1 MTGYPDVRL
10 RRLRLTA
17 ARRRLLDEPM
27 PGPEKLIWPVFVRS
41 GRKVRDPIAAMPG
54 QFRYSVDA
62 LLRDLEKPVRDGIGG
77 ILVFGLTDAG
87 RKDSRGSGAW
97 NAKAPVQQAV
107 RAVKTAYP
115 DLVVFTDVCLCAFT
129 RHGHCGPLRP
139 DGQVDND
146 AACACLAR
154 TAVSHAEAGA
164 DGVAPS
170 AMMDGQ
176 VASIRRALSEAGH
189 EDTLL
194 MSYSTKFASSMYGPF
209 REAVLSAPQ
218 AGDRK
223 GHQASYRDLAQAL
236 RESELDE
243 AEGADILM
251 VKPALF
257 YLDVIVRLRQA
268 TRLPIAAN
276 NVSGEYSMLIAA
288 ADRGMGDLNA
298 MVRESL
304 FAIRRAGADLIISYW
319 ANRYRELVGVL
330 PDRAQAIDIIS
341 AVEERFQ

>member
-1 MTGYPDVRL
+1 MKTYPEVRL

-17 ARRRLLDEPM
+17 ERRRLFDEPL
-27 PGPEKLIWPVFVRS
+27 PGPEKFIWPVFVKS
-41 GRKVRDPIAAMPG
+41 GRNIKEPIDTLPG
-54 QFRYSVDA
+54 QFRYSIDT
-62 LLRDLEKPVRDGIGG
+62 LLRDLEKPVRSGIGG
-77 ILVFGLTDAG
+77 ILVFGLSDSR
-87 RKDSRGSGAW
+87 RKDRHGSEAW
-97 NAKAPVQQAV
+97 NARAPVQQAV
-107 RAVKTAYP
+107 KAVKKAYP
-115 DLVVFTDVCLCAFT
+115 QLLVFTDVCLCAYT
-129 RHGHCGPLRP
+129 GHGHCGPLRR

-146 AACACLAR
+146 VACVSLAR

-176 VASIRRALSEAGH
+176 VLTIRQALAQAGAD
-189 EDTLL
+189 DTLL
-194 MSYSTKFASSMYGPF
+194 MSYSTKFASSLYGPF
-209 REAVLSAPQ
+209 REAEQSAPQ
-218 AGDRK
+218 KGDRQ
-223 GHQASYRDLAQAL
+223 GYQASYRDAAQAL
-236 RESELDE
+236 RESALDE

-257 YLDVIVRLRQA
+257 YLDVMARLRPT
-268 TRLPIAAN
+268 TRLPIAAY

-319 ANRYRELVGVL
+319 ASRYDEVMEGRG
-330 PDRAQAIDIIS
+330 
-341 AVEERFQ
+341 

>member
-1 MTGYPDVRL
+1 MKTYPDVRL

-17 ARRRLLDEPM
+17 ERRRLFDEPL
-27 PGPEKLIWPVFVRS
+27 PGPEKFIWPVFVKS
-41 GRKVRDPIAAMPG
+41 GRTVKEPITTLPG
-54 QFRYSVDA
+54 QFRYGIDT
-62 LLRDLEKPVRDGIGG
+62 LLRDLEKPVRSGIGG
-77 ILVFGLTDAG
+77 ILIFGLGEAR
-87 RKDSRGSGAW
+87 RKNSNGSEAW
-97 NAKAPVQQAV
+97 NPRAPVQQAV
-107 RAVKTAYP
+107 KAAKKAYP
-115 DLVVFTDVCLCAFT
+115 HLVVFTDVCLCAYT
-129 RHGHCGPLRP
+129 GHGHCGPLRQ

-146 AACACLAR
+146 AACANLAR

-176 VASIRRALSEAGH
+176 VLTIRQALAQAGAD
-189 EDTLL
+189 DTLL
-194 MSYSTKFASSMYGPF
+194 MSYSTKFASSLYGPF
-209 REAVLSAPQ
+209 REAEQSAPQ
-218 AGDRK
+218 KGDRQ
-223 GHQASYRDLAQAL
+223 GYQASYRDAAQAL

-251 VKPALF
+251 VKPSLF
-257 YLDVIVRLRQA
+257 YLDVMARLRPT
-268 TRLPIAAN
+268 TRLPIAAY

-319 ANRYRELVGVL
+319 ANRY
-330 PDRAQAIDIIS
+330 
-341 AVEERFQ
+341 EEVMEGRG

>member
-1 MTGYPDVRL
+1 MTGYPDIRL

-17 ARRRLLDEPM
+17 SRRRLFDEAM
-27 PGPEKLIWPVFVRS
+27 PGPEKFIWPVFVRS
-41 GRKVRDPIAAMPG
+41 GRKVKEPINAMPG

-62 LLRDLEKPVRDGIGG
+62 LLDDLERPVRSGIGG
-77 ILVFGLTDAG
+77 ILVFGLTEDR
-87 RKDSRGSGAW
+87 RKNKCGSEAW
-97 NAKAPVQQAV
+97 NANAPVQK
-107 RAVKTAYP
+107 AVKAVKEAFP
-115 DLVVFTDVCLCAFT
+115 ALMVFTDVCLCAYS
-129 RHGHCGPLRP
+129 RHGHCGPLRR
-139 DGQVDND
+139 DGQVDSD
-146 AACACLAR
+146 AACAALAR

-176 VASIRRALSEAGH
+176 VFAIRRALARANAK
-189 EDTLL
+189 DTLL

-209 REAVLSAPQ
+209 REAEQSAPRK
-218 AGDRK
+218 GDRQ
-223 GHQASYRDLAQAL
+223 GYQASYRDLAQAL

-257 YLDVIVRLRQA
+257 YLDVIARLRQA
-268 TRLPIAAN
+268 TRLPIAAY

-288 ADRGMGDLNA
+288 ADRGMGDLKD

-304 FAIRRAGADLIISYW
+304 FAVRRAGADLIISYW
-319 ANRYRELVGVL
+319 AGQYEELLRE
-330 PDRAQAIDIIS
+330 
-341 AVEERFQ
+341 